1 MISFVSRPLAQD
13 APARAKSEE
22 GLNVALVIEMRTACS
37 RIGTQERQMGISD
50 IIPASQAL
58 PISKG
63 PHLYWSL
70 RFHLQERFHPRWR
83 KPNIVLF
90 REWGES
96 QEY

>member
-1 MISFVSRPLAQD
+1 M

-37 RIGTQERQMGISD
+37 RIGTQERQRGISD

-90 REWGES
+90 REWERAKNTGKPAL
-96 QEY
+96 